1 MIHSLNLKL
10 YFLLIGLFLIFNLSC
25 EEDLTI
31 ADLGGETLTYSLS
44 LTSSVCNPACSEDLI
59 DYNDELGYNF
69 RLEGPLTG
77 KIIASLNYSR
87 SSRHNE
93 WVLDN
98 EWIWQ
103 AKNDNL
109 LLPSKDKMYNP
120 FEEFFIELN
129 GYAISDKLNYVIGI
143 SSTNDV
149 VDLYTNQYINEF
161 HFFSYEI
168 SIDCHFHFL
177 TSSGKNSNHR
187 NLFWASMDS

>member
-1 MIHSLNLKL
+1 MDKS
-10 YFLLIGLFLIFNLSC
+10 
-25 EEDLTI
+25 
-31 ADLGGETLTYSLS
+31 
-44 LTSSVCNPACSEDLI
+44 P
-59 DYNDELGYNF
+59 
-69 RLEGPLTG
+69 
-77 KIIASLNYSR
+77 
-87 SSRHNE
+87 E

-161 HFFSYEI
+161 HFFSYELVDAI
-168 SIDCHFHFL
+168 TIPTHFTYLIDNQYSINITNRRPTKC
-177 TSSGKNSNHR
+177 
-187 NLFWASMDS
+187 